1 MHPSIEIPKHD
12 PALVVNE
19 LHIVEQFLVCNVT
32 MEMQTPE
39 EKESNL
45 VLILTFIA
53 QKHQE
58 DKDLFTFTMNII

>member
-1 MHPSIEIPKHD
+1 MS
-12 PALVVNE
+12 LVQFYI

>member
-1 MHPSIEIPKHD
+1 MSLVQFSI
-12 PALVVNE
+12 

-58 DKDLFTFTMNII
+58 DKDLLTFTMNII